1 MANDK
6 PNILIFFTDM
16 QRADT
21 IRALGNT
28 VIRTPNLDRL
38 VAEGTAFSNCF
49 SPSPVCVPARC
60 CMHYGLYPQKTG
72 LFDNGTMMP
81 DNGASYPEM
90 RMMKAY
96 YYASIS
102 FVDFQ
107 IGRVLD
113 ALEASGQLDCTLI
126 LFASDHGELLGD
138 FNCFGKRSMHDASVR
153 VPLIAR
159 YPARFRA
166 GRTCQTAVSLVDLY
180 PTVLSAA
187 GVDAAART
195 SDGLDLATVA
205 RRGSSARTV
214 FSQFSQAA
222 TGLYMAANTDWK
234 YVHST
239 GDGCDFLFD
248 RHADPSET
256 VNLAASRKVAVIKEE
271 LKQALLRHLKIC
283 GRSEAYVERGG
294 CLHWRRY
301 ARINED
307 YLKTPDARLLLQDYP
322 SYALNLPGYM

>member
-138 FNCFGKRSMHDASVR
+138 FNC
-153 VPLIAR
+153 
-159 YPARFRA
+159 Y
-166 GRTCQTAVSLVDLY
+166 
-180 PTVLSAA
+180 
-187 GVDAAART
+187 
-195 SDGLDLATVA
+195 
-205 RRGSSARTV
+205 
-214 FSQFSQAA
+214 
-222 TGLYMAANTDWK
+222 
-234 YVHST
+234 
-239 GDGCDFLFD
+239 
-248 RHADPSET
+248 
-256 VNLAASRKVAVIKEE
+256 
-271 LKQALLRHLKIC
+271 C
-283 GRSEAYVERGG
+283 GRSETYVERGG